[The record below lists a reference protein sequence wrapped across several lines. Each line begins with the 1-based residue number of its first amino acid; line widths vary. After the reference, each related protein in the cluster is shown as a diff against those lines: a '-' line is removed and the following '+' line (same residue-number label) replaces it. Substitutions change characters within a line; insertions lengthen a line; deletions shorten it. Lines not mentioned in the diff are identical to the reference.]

1 MKFRYR
7 VSSAVIATAFLTGCG
22 GLSQSPPVTSQI
34 SSGASS
40 LYKSKRESSGCTVIK
55 DSTGTTYTAAQT
67 DGGYYSDVEYSS
79 SPCQIGIY
87 IGPSSS
93 SKGLLYA
100 AVNGPFAIGVY
111 FDHAGKS
118 ASLSYGSICVHGSE
132 SNYDSCITGKS
143 GQTTGTGLYV
153 RDTPDVTVAYTEVD
167 SYPAGVAVIPCP
179 SNRDK
184 LSIDYSTITNA
195 VYAWSYANGRNQFFF
210 DSPTPHRSCAG
221 GKVGSGLTQ

>member
-1 MKFRYR
+1 MKFQYR
-7 VSSAVIATAFLTGCG
+7 VSAAVIAAAFLAGCG
-22 GLSQSPPVTSQI
+22 GLSQSAPVTSQI
-34 SSGASS
+34 PGAASS
-40 LYKSKRESSGCTVIK
+40 LHEPKGDSSGCTEIK

-67 DGGYYSDVEYSS
+67 NGGYYSDVEYSLT
-79 SPCQIGIY
+79 PCQIGIY

-100 AVNGPFAIGVY
+100 AVNGAFAIGVY

-118 ASLSYGSICVHGSE
+118 ASLAYGSICVHGSQ

-143 GQTTGTGLYV
+143 GRTTGTGLYV
-153 RDTPDVTVAYTEVD
+153 RDTPDIKISYTEVD
-167 SYPAGVAVIPCP
+167 SYPAGFAAIPCP
-179 SNRDK
+179 SSRNK
-184 LSIDYSTITNA
+184 LRIDYSTITNA

-210 DSPTPHRSCAG
+210 DSPKPHRSCAG

>member
-1 MKFRYR
+1 MEFRYR
-7 VSSAVIATAFLTGCG
+7 VSTAAIAAAFLAGCG
-22 GLSQSPPVTSQI
+22 GLSQNAPATSQI
-34 SSGASS
+34 SSDASS
-40 LYKSKRESSGCTVIK
+40 LHGPKRESSGCTTIK

-67 DGGYYSDVEYSS
+67 NGGYYSDVEYSS

-93 SKGLLYA
+93 SKGLSYA
-100 AVNGPFAIGVY
+100 AVNGPFAIGIY

-132 SNYDSCITGKS
+132 SNYDSCITGQS

-153 RDTPDVTVAYTEVD
+153 RDTPDLTVLYTEVD

-179 SNRDK
+179 SDRDK
-184 LSIDYSTITNA
+184 LTVYYSTITNA
-195 VYAWSYANGRNQFFF
+195 VYDWSYANGKNQFLF

-221 GKVGSGLTQ
+221 GKVGSGLTK